1 MSHLKLTCLGICI
14 AVGVMGTAL
23 AQKTPNE
30 YQAELTAQ
38 KAQREYDAQRAQR
51 QALEMARNSTTPQP
65 ITPDMCIDGVCVEQ
79 DLGAIA
85 ANLNWT
91 PPAKPEE
98 IPSSMRK
105 SYEEG
110 IRKGM
115 ETCEQ
120 SNRTQWG
127 GNVRKLCDLLV
138 FGNQRP
144 RTELVAFF
152 RDNKQPVCVAGGKL
166 FNMGLVTPIG
176 PVRFEVKFGKDG
188 RPKVAE
194 ITKTFDIP
202 NKSDA
207 LELKTQIERKHPYLN
222 LRDSSSTTPP
232 WGGYVRYLES
242 GMGIHYELKARTGI
256 FTKSRDEPNE
266 GACAP
271 ARQSISVQ

>member
-1 MSHLKLTCLGICI
+1 MRRLTTWVVGGLLASVTG
-14 AVGVMGTAL
+14 AVL

-30 YQAELTAQ
+30 YQAELSAQ

-51 QALEMARNSTTPQP
+51 QALEAAQKSTAPQP

-85 ANLNWT
+85 SNLNWT

-120 SNRTQWG
+120 SNKSQWG
-127 GNVRKLCDLLV
+127 GNVRKLCDLLI

-144 RTELVAFF
+144 RTELVSFF
-152 RDNKQPVCVAGGKL
+152 RDNKQPVCVAGGKS
-166 FNMGLVTPIG
+166 FNMGLVTPLG
-176 PVRFEVKFGKDG
+176 PTRFEVKFGKDG
-188 RPKVAE
+188 RPKVTE
-194 ITKTFDIP
+194 VTKKFDIP
-202 NKSDA
+202 NKNDA
-207 LELKTQIERKHPYLN
+207 LELKAQIEKKHPYLN
-222 LRDSSSTTPP
+222 LRSDSWVTPP

-242 GMGIHYELKARTGI
+242 GIGSHYELKARTGI
-256 FTKSRDEPNE
+256 FTNSRDEPNE

-271 ARQSISVQ
+271 KRQSISVQ